1 MTKINRE
8 EVHKKLNGH
17 CGYCGKE
24 ITIKEMQVDHV
35 IPKWKK
41 IQSFHNLEKIND
53 FANLMPSC
61 RRCNHYKRGDGLEE
75 FRKKMITLH
84 ERIEKEYIN
93 KVAIDF
99 GIINLT
105 PFDGVFY
112 FEKYEIACIVFHIY
126 LYDKINKKCLI
137 TIKNILTYILNW
149 LIKFLSLS
157 HTV

>member
-1 MTKINRE
+1 
-8 EVHKKLNGH
+8 
-17 CGYCGKE
+17 
-24 ITIKEMQVDHV
+24 MQVDHV

-53 FANLMPSC
+53 FNNLMPSC

-84 ERIEKEYIN
+84 ERVEKQYIN

-112 FEKYEIACIVFHIY
+112 FEK
-126 LYDKINKKCLI
+126 
-137 TIKNILTYILNW
+137 
-149 LIKFLSLS
+149 
-157 HTV
+157 